1 MSFGDRLS
9 VLARL
14 EQRQLVGVLAE
25 DVCGLEKERGALGR
39 RAPAPVGLECAVGRL
54 TRSIHLRAAAPWTMV
69 MTSPVAGSSIGNGSA
84 SSGDD
89 QRKAVSSGTAVVVIA
104 SFPFFCVAVGAAARE
119 VRPQRHR
126 PTWRATA
133 A

>member
-1 MSFGDRLS
+1 MSFGDRRS

-69 MTSPVAGSSIGNGSA
+69 MTSPVAGSSIGTGRLRQGTTNGRPSA
-84 SSGDD
+84 RVPLSWS
-89 QRKAVSSGTAVVVIA
+89 
-104 SFPFFCVAVGAAARE
+104 
-119 VRPQRHR
+119 
-126 PTWRATA
+126 
-133 A
+133 